1 MRTFCHII
9 TDGML
14 DYLVAIYELSED
26 TDRIST
32 SVLAQ
37 KMKVSPA
44 AASSMTKRLTESGH
58 VERSARTGICLTDQG
73 RLAALQLLRRHRL
86 LEVFLIDVMGFTW
99 DQVKAEAMRLE
110 HAISAEFE
118 KRMEILCNFPTH
130 CPHGDP
136 IPSQDGRVLSEE
148 LVCLAELQ
156 PGQSGVLRRVAN
168 HNAPMLR
175 YLSQLNLVPGYY
187 VKVLNVEP
195 FDGPS
200 IVQIQN
206 DVTQAGAENVV
217 LRATVGSDLV
227 KIIGRSLAKRI
238 FVKLAEQPA
247 T

>member
-1 MRTFCHII
+1 MRTFCNII

-14 DYLVAIYELSED
+14 DYLVAIYELGE
-26 TDRIST
+26 TRDRIST
-32 SVLAQ
+32 TVLAQ
-37 KMKVSPA
+37 KMEVSPA

-58 VERSARTGICLTDQG
+58 VVRSAAAGIRLTDQG

-86 LEVFLIDVMGFTW
+86 LEVFLIEVMGFTW

-118 KRMEILCNFPTH
+118 KRMEIICNFPTH

-136 IPSQDGRVLSEE
+136 VPSEDGQVNSED
-148 LVCLAELQ
+148 LVSLAELQ
-156 PGQSGVLRRVAN
+156 PGQTGELRRVAN

-175 YLSQLNLVPGYY
+175 YLSQLNLVPGYQI
-187 VKVLNVEP
+187 KVLNVEP

-200 IVQIQN
+200 IVQVEDDAPQT
-206 DVTQAGAENVV
+206 DPE
-217 LRATVGSDLV
+217 SLV
-227 KIIGRSLAKRI
+227 KIIGRSLAKRL

-247 T
+247 A

>member
-1 MRTFCHII
+1 MRTFCNII

-14 DYLVAIYELSED
+14 DYLVAIYELGETS
-26 TDRIST
+26 DRIST
-32 SVLAQ
+32 TVLAQ
-37 KMKVSPA
+37 KMEVSPA

-58 VERSARTGICLTDQG
+58 VVRSPAAGIRLTDQG

-86 LEVFLIDVMGFTW
+86 LEVFLIEVMGFTW

-110 HAISAEFE
+110 HAISPEFE

-136 IPSQDGRVLSEE
+136 VPSEDGLVQSEN
-148 LVCLAELQ
+148 LVSLAELR
-156 PGQSGVLRRVAN
+156 PGQTGELRRVAN

-175 YLSQLNLVPGYY
+175 YLTQMNLEPGHR

-200 IVQIQN
+200 IVQI
-206 DVTQAGAENVV
+206 DDSSTQTEPG
-217 LRATVGSDLV
+217 GLV
-227 KIIGRSLAKRI
+227 KIIGRSLAKCL
-238 FVKLAEQPA
+238 FVRLTEQPA
-247 T
+247 A

>member
-1 MRTFCHII
+1 MRTFCNII

-14 DYLVAIYELSED
+14 DYLVAIYELSET

-37 KMKVSPA
+37 KMDVSPA
-44 AASSMTKRLTESGH
+44 AASSMTKRLTETGH
-58 VERSARTGICLTDQG
+58 VVRSTQRGIQLTGQG
-73 RLAALQLLRRHRL
+73 RLAALLLLRRHRL
-86 LEVFLIDVMGFTW
+86 LEVFLIEVMGFTW

-136 IPSQDGRVLSEE
+136 VPSEDGQVLSEE

-156 PGQSGVLRRVAN
+156 PGQAGELRRVAN
-168 HNAPMLR
+168 HSAPMLR
-175 YLSQLNLVPGYY
+175 YLSQLHLVPGY
-187 VKVLNVEP
+187 KIRVLNVEP

-200 IVQIQN
+200 TVEIQ
-206 DVTQAGAENVV
+206 DEGTQADPE
-217 LRATVGSDLV
+217 SLV
-227 KIIGRSLAKRI
+227 KIIGRSLAKRL
-238 FVKLAEQPA
+238 FVKLTEQA
-247 T
+247 AA

>member
-1 MRTFCHII
+1 MRTFCNII

-14 DYLVAIYELSED
+14 DYLVAIYELSE
-26 TDRIST
+26 THDRIST

-37 KMKVSPA
+37 KMDVSSA
-44 AASSMTKRLTESGH
+44 AASSMAKRLTETGH
-58 VERSARTGICLTDQG
+58 VVRSARTGIQLTDQG

-86 LEVFLIDVMGFTW
+86 LEVFLIEVMGFTW

-118 KRMEILCNFPTH
+118 KRMEVLCNFPTH

-136 IPSQDGRVLSEE
+136 VPSEDGQILSEN
-148 LVCLAELQ
+148 LVSLADLE
-156 PGQSGVLRRVAN
+156 PGQSGELRRVAN

-175 YLSQLNLVPGYY
+175 YLSQMNLVPGYR

-200 IVQIQN
+200 IVQVEDSSPQG
-206 DVTQAGAENVV
+206 DPG
-217 LRATVGSDLV
+217 GLV
-227 KIIGRSLAKRI
+227 KIIGRSLAKCL
-238 FVKLAEQPA
+238 FVKLTEQPA
-247 T
+247 A